1 MSCVTGVTAGAAI
14 YGVPVYAM
22 FLRVNTIID
31 GQTIESVN
39 QANQISHM
47 YVNCN
52 TDFAQKCAVQYA
64 YGYLSAAN
72 NTISK
77 WDGGLMDNNLNGT
90 GKALFSVSAPIVCN
104 ILTRCPSFLLPS
116 IRIVFTIDPLSNF
129 TTSATAATL
138 TGFSIS
144 NIQIIW

>member
-52 TDFAQKCAVQYA
+52 IDIAGKCAVQYA

-72 NTISK
+72 NTISL
-77 WDGGLMDNNLNGT
+77 WDVGLMDNNLNGT
-90 GKALFSVSAPIVCN
+90 GKLY
-104 ILTRCPSFLLPS
+104 FLYL
-116 IRIVFTIDPLSNF
+116 LQLY
-129 TTSATAATL
+129 AT
-138 TGFSIS
+138 F
-144 NIQIIW
+144 